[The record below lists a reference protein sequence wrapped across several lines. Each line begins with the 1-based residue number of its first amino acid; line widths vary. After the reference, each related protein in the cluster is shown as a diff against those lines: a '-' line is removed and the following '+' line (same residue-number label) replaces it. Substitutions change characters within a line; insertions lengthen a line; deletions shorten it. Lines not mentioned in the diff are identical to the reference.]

1 MMMTSKKKK
10 KCNESNYFLEYNKI
24 FEEQEINLFKC
35 IWAKPARRNPF
46 NYLKIVSILVFFYS
60 IRIKKILITEA

>member
-1 MMMTSKKKK
+1 MMMTSKRKI
-10 KCNESNYFLEYNKI
+10 KCNESNYFLEYN
-24 FEEQEINLFKC
+24 EQEINLFKC

>member
-1 MMMTSKKKK
+1 MMMTSKRKI
-10 KCNESNYFLEYNKI
+10 KCNESNYF

-35 IWAKPARRNPF
+35 IWAKPAGRNPF

-60 IRIKKILITEA
+60 IRKY